1 MSGRNQIARSGSLY
15 EDAESETLRRLSE
28 FSMSDWMRKLGEA
41 EVFESDLQHLILNY
55 LTING
60 LGGPAEEF
68 IREARIDPSPCD
80 NMILLQ
86 LLNADAEVTFLLHK
100 QQLLRLIEA
109 GDAEEAIDFAQ
120 QHLAPCVKDCCPE
133 AQRLIGGM
141 EQREETA
148 RRIDEAILDLYR
160 IEQGEFKCM

>member
-68 IREARIDPSPCD
+68 IREARIDR
-80 NMILLQ
+80 
-86 LLNADAEVTFLLHK
+86 K
-100 QQLLRLIEA
+100 Q
-109 GDAEEAIDFAQ
+109 
-120 QHLAPCVKDCCPE
+120 
-133 AQRLIGGM
+133 GM
-141 EQREETA
+141 
-148 RRIDEAILDLYR
+148 
-160 IEQGEFKCM
+160 